1 MSQYYD
7 LGDRTLWNPSNG
19 ASWLFMSQVTVYQA
33 EVGLPSGIGPMDAD
47 ECQIDPVAFAAFV
60 DALLAWHSETRHA
73 VMATMSEGFVATV
86 LALAEI
92 ANIEVS
98 WQGPSAPRVTISR
111 RLRPPMQR
119 SGQAHWSRSHGSL
132 SGTWRPDSRLPG
144 PLATR
149 DVALCAEQ
157 DCSGVGCQRCA
168 L

>member
-1 MSQYYD
+1 MSQYFD

-19 ASWLFMSQVTVYQA
+19 ASRLFMSQVTVYQA
-33 EVGLPSGIGPMDAD
+33 EVGLPSGIGPMEAD

-98 WQGPSAPRVTISR
+98 WQGAKRAESHYLKTASDPYAKEWTGALEQKSRELVRHMAP
-111 RLRPPMQR
+111 
-119 SGQAHWSRSHGSL
+119 
-132 SGTWRPDSRLPG
+132 
-144 PLATR
+144 
-149 DVALCAEQ
+149 
-157 DCSGVGCQRCA
+157 
-168 L
+168 